1 MTNATREFQIT
12 MSPSRAR
19 LLSLVVVGSL
29 VVGYLADAIFAPE
42 APALVLGFAAL
53 KLVGLFGAILL
64 FLSNFGQMSQRPESS
79 LDEREVEIRNRAYV
93 RTHHVMV
100 ACLFAAFFWMETAN
114 KLGWWLPSVSDAANL
129 LTAFG
134 ISSMALP
141 AAILA
146 WTAEEIEDE

>member
-1 MTNATREFQIT
+1 MTNATREFQIM
-12 MSPSRAR
+12 MSPGWAR
-19 LLSLVVVGSL
+19 LLSVVVVGSL
-29 VVGYLADAIFAPE
+29 VGGYLAGAILAPVS
-42 APALVLGFAAL
+42 PALDIGFAIL
-53 KLVGLFGAILL
+53 QLVGLLGAILL
-64 FLSNFGQMSQRPESS
+64 FLSNFGQMSQRSESS
-79 LDEREVEIRNRAYV
+79 LDEREVAVRNRAYV

-100 ACLFAAFFWMETAN
+100 ACLFVAFFWVEAAN

>member
-1 MTNATREFQIT
+1 MTNATREFQIM
-12 MSPSRAR
+12 MSPERAR
-19 LLSLVVVGSL
+19 FLSVVVVGSL
-29 VVGYLADAIFAPE
+29 VIGYLVGPVVAPVS
-42 APALVLGFAAL
+42 PALDIGFSII
-53 KLVGLFGAILL
+53 KLVGLIGAILL

-79 LDEREVEIRNRAYV
+79 LDEREVAIRNRAYV
-93 RTHHVMV
+93 RTHQVMV
-100 ACLFAAFFWMETAN
+100 ACLFLAFFWIEAAN

-146 WTAEEIEDE
+146 WTAEELEDE